1 MRSVVVVLPAS
12 MCAMIPMFRMRRTS
26 SSTDDCTA
34 AAVPGA
40 PSASLEAEAAEPRLL
55 DAPLAIAAAAA
66 GVGLAFARG
75 VSNDGPARRRSIPLR
90 PRFSNSDMPFNYL
103 RCPLPSLCTRGAMN
117 V

>member
-40 PSASLEAEAAEPRLL
+40 PSASLEAEAAEARLL

-66 GVGLAFARG
+66 AGVGSAFARG
-75 VSNDGPARRRSIPLR
+75 VNNNGPARRRSIPLR

-103 RCPLPSLCTRGAMN
+103 VPPLPSVCTR
-117 V
+117 